1 MNDPLLL
8 LALLAAATARGAA
21 PLVLAALGGL
31 FAERSGIVDIGLE
44 GKMLASAFAAAAT
57 AAVTGSAWMGLV
69 AGIAAA
75 VLVGLVHGFACIT
88 HHGNQVVSGHGAQHH
103 DLGADRGA
111 RLRVVPRGRP
121 DPAARRRRALR
132 ADRAARRRGA
142 RRDPRASGTIY
153 REVLSGHNLLVYIA
167 AVAVPAV
174 AWIVY
179 RTRFGLRLRAVGE
192 SPGAVDT
199 AGISVAAMRYRALV
213 VSGVLCGLSG
223 AYLSIAHHAS
233 FIRDMSAGKGYLA
246 LAALI
251 FGQWRPVPTLAACL
265 LFAFADAVQA
275 RLQGTPLPLVGVVPV
290 QLDPGHSLRADGAA
304 AGRLRRTRRGAP
316 GDRGALREGTMSP
329 SPSSPCSTSRGRRSP
344 TRTRRTRASGSA
356 PASAPASGQ
365 LYAGCNVENA
375 SYPVTQC
382 AEATA
387 IGAMVAAGERQIVEV
402 VIVYGRRRAVSAV
415 RPLPPAARRVRA
427 ARRRASIS
435 AGPRVCGSPRRSASS
450 CRMAFGPKTLNRP
463 T

>member
-1 MNDPLLL
+1 MSESILV

-44 GKMLASAFAAAAT
+44 GKMLVSAFAAAAT
-57 AAVTGSAWMGLV
+57 AAVTGSAWAGLA

-88 HHGNQVVSGHGAQHH
+88 HHGNQVVSGMALNITISGLTVV
-103 DLGADRGA
+103 LGYAWFHEGGQTPLLGPGA
-111 RLRVVPRGRP
+111 RFAPIELPGAAALAAVPG
-121 DPAARRRRALR
+121 L
-132 ADRAARRRGA
+132 GLV
-142 RRDPRASGTIY
+142 Y
-153 REVLSGHNLLVYIA
+153 REVLSGHNILVYIA

-199 AGISVAAMRYRALV
+199 AGISVSAVRYRALV

-223 AYLSIAHHAS
+223 AYLSIAHNAS

-251 FGQWRPVPTLAACL
+251 FGQWRPLPTLGACL
-265 LFAFADAVQA
+265 LFAFADVVQA

-290 QLDPGHSLRADGAA
+290 QLIQAIPYVLTVLLLAGFVGRAV
-304 AGRLRRTRRGAP
+304 AP
-316 GDRGALREGTMSP
+316 R
-329 SPSSPCSTSRGRRSP
+329 
-344 TRTRRTRASGSA
+344 
-356 PASAPASGQ
+356 
-365 LYAGCNVENA
+365 
-375 SYPVTQC
+375 
-382 AEATA
+382 A
-387 IGAMVAAGERQIVEV
+387 IGVPYVKER
-402 VIVYGRRRAVSAV
+402 
-415 RPLPPAARRVRA
+415 
-427 ARRRASIS
+427 
-435 AGPRVCGSPRRSASS
+435 
-450 CRMAFGPKTLNRP
+450 
-463 T
+463 